1 MMFGSPV
8 ATFIFGAVCG
18 ALVTIVTIIV
28 AAIMSNK
35 KK

>member
-1 MMFGSPV
+1 MMFGSPI

-28 AAIMSNK
+28 AAIRSNK
-35 KK
+35 KR

>member
-1 MMFGSPV
+1 MMFGSPA

-18 ALVTIVTIIV
+18 ALVTIITVIV
-28 AAIMSNK
+28 AAYMSNK

>member
-1 MMFGSPV
+1 MMFGSPA

-18 ALVTIVTIIV
+18 ALVTILTAIV

>member
-1 MMFGSPV
+1 MMLGSPA

-18 ALVTIVTIIV
+18 VLVTIVTIIV